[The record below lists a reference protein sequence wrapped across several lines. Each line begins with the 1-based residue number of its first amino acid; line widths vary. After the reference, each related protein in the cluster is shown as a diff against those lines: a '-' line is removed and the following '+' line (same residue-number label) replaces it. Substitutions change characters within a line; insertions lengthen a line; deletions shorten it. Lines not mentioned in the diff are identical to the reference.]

1 MSRQKL
7 AASLRD
13 FFVKRGELCATEA
26 RQLLKEQG
34 RKTSYAAIQRVY
46 YDLRQ
51 LGLIEFSRSEPG
63 KAPID
68 RRYHRIVLGKED
80 DPRWRT
86 NPHHLLYPDS
96 AIGGLNYREGA
107 SRGRDNKYAKG
118 S

>member
-1 MSRQKL
+1 M
-7 AASLRD
+7 AIAGMLRD
-13 FFVKRGELCATEA
+13 LFLERRELCPTEA
-26 RQLLKEQG
+26 RQLLRKEG
-34 RKTSYAAIQRVY
+34 RKTSYTAIQRVY

-68 RRYHRIVLGKED
+68 RRHHRIIPGKED

-96 AIGGLNYREGA
+96 AIGGLNYRQGT
-107 SRGRDNKYAKG
+107 SRGRASKYVKG
-118 S
+118 N